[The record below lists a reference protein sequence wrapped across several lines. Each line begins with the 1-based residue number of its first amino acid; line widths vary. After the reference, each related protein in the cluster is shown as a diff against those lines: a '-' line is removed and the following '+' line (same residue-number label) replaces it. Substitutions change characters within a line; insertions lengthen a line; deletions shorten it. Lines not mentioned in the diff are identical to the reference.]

1 MTVVSETTAT
11 IPTRV
16 LVLGM
21 AREDGTIDPTE
32 LAAVAEA
39 CGQSSEQVRS
49 CLRRL
54 AAEGLFERHGSGRG
68 VAYRA
73 TPAGMRAL
81 GGGLERTRL
90 AYAQDLHGR
99 GWDGQ
104 WRIVA
109 VAVPESRR
117 AARDALREQLRG
129 LGGAAIQGGL
139 YVSPHDWHKD
149 VVAAADRL
157 ELTESLTLATT
168 GDLIVG
174 GERDPRE
181 LARSL
186 WPVDDLRGRYEAFCE
201 RYAPVMDY
209 LQDLRRQ
216 HGHIADTVFL
226 PGALGM
232 AVEFQECFRDDP
244 LLPPELLPRPWPGRM
259 ARDLILRTRRLALN
273 LRSGGDRPALFRT
286 FDDAIESLR

>member
-1 MTVVSETTAT
+1 MTVVPETTAS

-21 AREDGTIDPTE
+21 AHEDGTIDAVE
-32 LAAVAEA
+32 LATVAEA

-54 AAEGLFERHGSGRG
+54 VAEGLFERQGSGRG
-68 VAYRA
+68 ASYRA
-73 TPAGMRAL
+73 TPRGMRAL
-81 GGGLERTRL
+81 GGDLERTRR
-90 AYAQDLHGR
+90 AYGQDLEGR

-104 WRIVA
+104 WRLVA
-109 VAVPESRR
+109 VAVPELRR
-117 AARDALREQLRG
+117 QARDALRERLRG

-149 VVAAADRL
+149 VAAAAERL
-157 ELTESLTLATT
+157 GLVDSLTTATT
-168 GDLIVG
+168 GDLVVG

-186 WPVDDLRGRYEAFCE
+186 WPVDKLKAEYERFCD
-201 RYAPVMDY
+201 RYAPVMSY
-209 LQDLRRQ
+209 LQDLRAQ

-244 LLPPELLPRPWPGRM
+244 LLPPELLPRPWPGRT
-259 ARDLILRTRRLALN
+259 ARDLILRSRRLALN